1 LIWNEPIEGQLA
13 VKRYDSV
20 EDGGVRKYVLCFADG
35 GTVETVLIPHLGNY
49 FSLCVS
55 SSVGCPV
62 HCRFCSIGREQ
73 FRRML
78 RSNEIVRQLE
88 VAVSDFDFSGDLEVV
103 SLMGMREPLLNYEN
117 VVNAATLSNL
127 FKSDES
133 IS

>member
-1 LIWNEPIEGQLA
+1 
-13 VKRYDSV
+13 
-20 EDGGVRKYVLCFADG
+20 
-35 GTVETVLIPHLGNY
+35 
-49 FSLCVS
+49 
-55 SSVGCPV
+55 
-62 HCRFCSIGREQ
+62 
-73 FRRML
+73 ML